1 MNYEVISAVCEEG
14 NLTKAAKRLNYSQS
28 AVSQVIQ
35 SYEKML
41 GITLFERSKTG
52 GRPLPGVMPVIES
65 LKVIA
70 EEEKKIKIFA
80 ESIRNLDSGVVR
92 IGCITPSI
100 AMKRFPYILK
110 EFERQFPNI
119 RYEVISGPVCDLQRD
134 LRHKTI
140 DFAFVPKKAAQ
151 DFAFIPLMKDEMVV
165 LMPKGHWLAK
175 KETVDIQDL
184 KDENIIM
191 PSENRNLEASD
202 ILKVLKAKKN
212 DTRYSFSD
220 DIVVMKFVELGFGV
234 CVLPRAFMDMIGAGF
249 DIEVRLFNKNYYEI
263 FGIAYPNNE
272 CMTPIATKFIDYM
285 LKWFKQEADC
295 VDSLLL

>member
-1 MNYEVISAVCEEG
+1 MNYEVICAVCEEG

-35 SYEKML
+35 SYEKTL

-52 GRPLPGVMPVIES
+52 VRPLPGVMPVIES
-65 LKVIA
+65 LKAIA
-70 EEEKKIKIFA
+70 EEEKKIKIFV

-92 IGCITPSI
+92 IGCITPNV
-100 AMKRFPYILK
+100 AVKWFPYILK

-119 RYEVISGPVCDLQRD
+119 RYELTSGSVRDLQRN
-134 LRHKTI
+134 LRHETI

-165 LMPKGHWLAK
+165 LLPKGHWLAK
-175 KETVDIQDL
+175 KETIDIQDL
-184 KDENIIM
+184 KDENILL
-191 PSENRNLEASD
+191 PSENLDLEVSD
-202 ILKVLKAKKN
+202 IIDVLEIQKS

-234 CVLPRAFMDMIGAGF
+234 CVLPRSFMDLIGAGF
-249 DIEVRLFNKNYYEI
+249 DIEIRSFNKKHYQI
-263 FGIAYPNNE
+263 LGIVYPDNGY
-272 CMTPIATKFIDYM
+272 MTPIATKFIDYM
-285 LKWFKQEADC
+285 LKWFKQETDC